1 MVITCIV
8 KGCDNK
14 QKVYSAVMFHRIPT
28 HHKRRKAWLA
38 ALDMDP
44 TTSVDILK
52 NWRVCSEHFTQK
64 DYTSTGLR
72 LKDAATPTILKSG
85 TQQSGSPNTLHD
97 TGEEMDGSPDEV
109 KGPGNQANVS
119 ETCATTTEKPTLQHI
134 VDEEAIMQLM
144 KNCPMCDRKCR
155 CNKRTQGPYFI
166 VYQSCYFCNYQRKW
180 ANQPEARNMNIY
192 NSNKPKPKKPKPKDK
207 VSGNAKAQSSQTN
220 KTSISESS
228 VSDSHDPSET

>member
-1 MVITCIV
+1 MVRPCV
-8 KGCDNK
+8 FPGCTNK
-14 QKVYSAVMFHRIPT
+14 EAPWSPYRFHRVPFT
-28 HHKRRKAWLA
+28 DVGLQWLLVLNIDLNTPPA
-38 ALDMDP
+38 RVRQL
-44 TTSVDILK
+44 
-52 NWRVCSEHFTQK
+52 RVCSVHFSEE
-64 DYTSTGLR
+64 DY
-72 LKDAATPTILKSG
+72 LKPQPNKLDRHLLKS
-85 TQQSGSPNTLHD
+85 TAVPSHQLHD